1 MDINELNFLLKLV
14 GCNDYRSSYDA
25 SEFESLKAK
34 DKICLSLGKQKLI
47 DYTREIATVKILSQ
61 GQDLLNLDPKEV
73 SITQEERQVLEK
85 ISKAS
90 EKISPGKK
98 ITLPKASKR
107 DEILKVLIDKGLI
120 EAEEKIKK
128 TNAEVWL
135 TERGIEYLRD
145 DYVAEGAGNISLD
158 LLSNYL
164 RFMRKTLCGHSQQL
178 STPIDNAEPSVEK
191 DTNINDEKILQIIRN
206 LDRELGSDNYLPIFH
221 LRKKLQPP
229 LTRDELDKALYRLQA
244 SDQIE
249 LSTLLDP
256 TDYKPEEVEA
266 GIIQNI
272 GGSLFFIT
280 VY

>member
-1 MDINELNFLLKLV
+1 MDINELNFLLQLL

-25 SEFESLKAK
+25 IEFKSLKAK
-34 DKICLSLGKQKLI
+34 DKTCLSLGKQRLI
-47 DYTREIATVKILSQ
+47 DYTREIAKVKILSH
-61 GQDLLNLDPKEV
+61 GQDLLKLDFKEV

-90 EKISPGKK
+90 EQISLSK
-98 ITLPKASKR
+98 ITLPEASKR
-107 DEILKVLIDKGLI
+107 DEIIKVLIDKGLI
-120 EAEEKIKK
+120 EPEEKIKK

-145 DYVAEGAGNISLD
+145 GYVAEGAGNISLD
-158 LLSNYL
+158 LLGNYL

-178 STPIDNAEPSVEK
+178 STPIDNAELSVEK
-191 DTNINDEKILQIIRN
+191 DTNIGDEEILEIIRN
-206 LDRELGSDNYLPIFH
+206 LDREIGSDNYLPIFH

-256 TDYKPEEVEA
+256 TDYKPDEVEA

>member
-1 MDINELNFLLKLV
+1 MDINELNFLLQLL
-14 GCNDYRSSYDA
+14 GYNDYRSSYDA
-25 SEFESLKAK
+25 IEFKSLKTK
-34 DKICLSLGKQKLI
+34 DKTCLSLGKQELI

-61 GQDLLNLDPKEV
+61 GQDLLKVDPKEV

-90 EKISPGKK
+90 EKIINK
-98 ITLPKASKR
+98 ITLPEASKR
-107 DEILKVLIDKGLI
+107 DEIIKVLIGKGLI

-128 TNAEVWL
+128 TKAEVWL

-145 DYVAEGAGNISLD
+145 DYVALGAGNISLD
-158 LLSNYL
+158 LLGNYL

-178 STPIDNAEPSVEK
+178 SPPIDNAEPLVEK
-191 DTNINDEKILQIIRN
+191 DTNINDEEILQIIRN